1 MLIYEMS
8 LLLTFTHELLHFTT
22 HLLHGDVLP
31 MCLFEPSMDKKTK
44 NVNPLLTCPLFS
56 FIMLPGQQLRAPAL
70 IILIDN
76 IMVAYQLFTEPVAA
90 STSSFSPKQVPLGRA
105 LPLFWHNEMSSIFL
119 PLTQCSSVL
128 PWRRRLWVES
138 RVEGWKRAKT
148 QHGY

>member
-1 MLIYEMS
+1 MLIYKIT

-22 HLLHGDVLP
+22 YLLHGDVLL
-31 MCLFEPSMDKKTK
+31 CSFEPSMDKKTK
-44 NVNPLLTCPLFS
+44 NVNPLITCALFS
-56 FIMLPGQQLRAPAL
+56 FIMLPRPQQRAAAL

-90 STSSFSPKQVPLGRA
+90 TASSFSPKQVPLGRA

-128 PWRRRLWVES
+128 PWRRCLWVES

-148 QHGY
+148 QHDY